1 MTMRVRDM
9 ADLEREVLEEMKDD
23 YVGLWEIARLVG
35 AELDTEDEPTIRDNT
50 LHVVENMIMHG
61 LIRPGAAKDNGEFE
75 PWAEDPGRAI
85 LRIDAEWEDLGRM
98 PGLGEG
104 AWFDLTDYGERVAAT

>member
-35 AELDTEDEPTIRDNT
+35 TELGTEDEPTIRENT
-50 LHVVENMIMHG
+50 LHIVENMMMYG
-61 LIRPGAAKDNGEFE
+61 LIRPGIAKDDGEFE
-75 PWAEDPGRAI
+75 PWKGGIVKCCGSDSLVTRRSSPRL
-85 LRIDAEWEDLGRM
+85 LRSTLHSRISLQ
-98 PGLGEG
+98 P
-104 AWFDLTDYGERVAAT
+104 